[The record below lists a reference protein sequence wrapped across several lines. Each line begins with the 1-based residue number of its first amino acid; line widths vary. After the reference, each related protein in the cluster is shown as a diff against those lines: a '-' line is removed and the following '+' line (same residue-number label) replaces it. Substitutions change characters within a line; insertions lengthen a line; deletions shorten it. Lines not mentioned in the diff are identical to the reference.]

1 MWLLNHRR
9 SILFAT
15 LIYLTVAGLNAGYFL
30 IFEREALLGKQAVRL
45 AEQPVAAPSI
55 TPSPEKKKAE
65 TKQSAG
71 SPTTD
76 SPNSNNQPT
85 NSSSPTDQS
94 ADNQTATTPNSS
106 SSPVKENSTA
116 NSGSPTSTSNPSS
129 TSPSS
134 ASRSTDSVNYQTGK
148 YQPNFSFT
156 YNKNLS
162 LSETDDWLEI
172 EPLPEV
178 IIQLSSSTDS
188 QFTYQT
194 DKEILQYDDQAA
206 QREFT
211 VNSYPVRELT
221 IHQDKYYYAV
231 TELQSDKGLITASLT
246 IFEESEAASTDLSNP
261 KTKEQIVNYQS
272 IINSLTF
279 R

>member
-1 MWLLNHRR
+1 MWILDHRR
-9 SILFAT
+9 SLLFAT
-15 LIYLTVAGLNAGYFL
+15 LIYLAIAGLNAGYFL
-30 IFEREALLGKQAVRL
+30 AFKREALLGKQAVRL

-55 TPSPEKKKAE
+55 VPASENKSENKKE
-65 TKQSAG
+65 DNKQADG
-71 SPTTD
+71 SPATS
-76 SPNSNNQPT
+76 SPGSNNQAP
-85 NSSSPTDQS
+85 
-94 ADNQTATTPNSS
+94 TATTPSPSNSAANQS
-106 SSPVKENSTA
+106 STA
-116 NSGSPTSTSNPSS
+116 NNSSPTSTP
-129 TSPSS
+129 SPSS
-134 ASRSTDSVNYQTGK
+134 ASRSTDSLNYQTGK

-156 YNKNLS
+156 YNKNWS

-178 IIQLSSSTDS
+178 IIQLSSSTDN

-194 DKEILQYDDQAA
+194 DKEILQYDDRAT

-246 IFEESEAASTDLSNP
+246 ILEESEAASTDLNNP
-261 KTKEQIVNYQS
+261 KTREQIVNYQS
-272 IINSLTF
+272 IINSLAF